1 MEEPTNSNAATEM
14 ADVQARAKYRQA
26 RGEFA
31 AGVLRA
37 QRLSRGAAGIRSET
51 AQHYWA
57 SVLFTRMVVTAV
69 SIQVLTPELRPNAH
83 WDFSAVA
90 SITRNLAECYLFFYF
105 LCADNVPQVEKD
117 ARIILLNL
125 HDNAS
130 RRKLFGE
137 LGRPDDAQAAVAR
150 AEVHNDLVR
159 KFKANAYLSRLPE
172 KRQKELI
179 RGEKTPFVQD
189 DMVERTNLGKTNF
202 RFLYRLF
209 SNHTHTGP
217 VAFYRMAEHRRGHGL
232 QNPQDTFYMALALD
246 FAGDLMRRAMADLLA
261 FFPDAE
267 ARGTAIEA
275 AAKARPASGQMKRRP
290 KRRWSWKR
298 PGDLLTNLC
307 GSGSKALTRRPAR

>member
-1 MEEPTNSNAATEM
+1 MEEETIANASTELT
-14 ADVQARAKYRQA
+14 DVQAKAKYRQV
-26 RGEFA
+26 RREFA
-31 AGVLRA
+31 AELLRA
-37 QRLSRGAAGIRSET
+37 LRVSRGAAGIRSET
-51 AQHYWA
+51 AQHYLA
-57 SVLFTRMVVTAV
+57 SVLFTRIVVTAM

-90 SITRNLAECYLFFYF
+90 SITRNLAECYFFFYF

-130 RRKLFGE
+130 RRKLFRE
-137 LGRPDDAQAAVAR
+137 LGEPDDAKTATAK

-159 KFKANAYLSRLPE
+159 KFEAIAYLSGLPE

-189 DMVERTNLGKTNF
+189 DMVERTNMDKTNF

-217 VAFYRMAEHRRGHGL
+217 VAFYRMAEHGRGRGF
-232 QNPQDTFYMALALD
+232 QNRQDTFYMAVALD
-246 FAGDLMRRAMADLLA
+246 FAGDLIRRAAADFLA

-267 ARGTAIEA
+267 TRGTAIEVA
-275 AAKARPASGQMKRRP
+275 EAKARPASGQMKRRP
-290 KRRWSWKR
+290 KRR
-298 PGDLLTNLC
+298 
-307 GSGSKALTRRPAR
+307 